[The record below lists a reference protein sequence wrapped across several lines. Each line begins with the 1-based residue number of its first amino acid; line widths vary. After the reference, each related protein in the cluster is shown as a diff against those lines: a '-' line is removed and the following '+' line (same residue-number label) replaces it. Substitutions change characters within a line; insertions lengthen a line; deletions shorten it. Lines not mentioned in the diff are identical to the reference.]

1 MKVCILTSSFPR
13 FAGDSAGIFIY
24 HLAIALVK
32 KGLNIEIICPHDNG
46 CSFFEDIKGVK
57 IRRFPYFYP
66 LQYQN
71 LAYGSGILKNIKS
84 NICTQI
90 QLPFFIISEIIY
102 TLRRLMTSKPD
113 LIHAHWSLPQGLTGV
128 VCKKLFGI
136 PCITTVHGSD
146 VHGLQ
151 HPMLKALNRM
161 VINNSD
167 ICTANSSASAKMVSD
182 IAGREDT
189 QVVPMGVD
197 TNLFSKSK
205 KVDVIRKK
213 YEIDGEVL
221 LFVGRL
227 IRVKGVYYLIK
238 ALPEVLK
245 QYPKTK
251 LLIVGSGPEKRRL
264 MQLSTELE
272 IKNRI
277 VFIAEVLQ
285 EDLIPLYSMADIL
298 ILPSIMDITGETE
311 GLGVVLLEAMAC
323 RVPVIGSD
331 VGGIRDIIIDGETGL
346 LSEQKNSDSLAEKII
361 SLLSD
366 EQLRKKVI
374 DNGLKLVKDKFTW
387 EAISDRF
394 MNIYMEVIKDGKN
407 KLNIH

>member
-24 HLAIALVK
+24 HLAIALIK
-32 KGLNIEIICPHDNG
+32 KGVDIEIICPHDNG
-46 CSFFEDIKGVK
+46 CSFFEDIKRVK
-57 IRRFPYFYP
+57 IRRFPYFFP
-66 LQYQN
+66 LQHQN
-71 LAYGSGILKNIKS
+71 LAYGSGMLKNIKS
-84 NICTQI
+84 SIYTKI

-102 TLRRLMTSKPD
+102 TLKRLMISKPD
-113 LIHAHWSLPQGLTGV
+113 LIHCHWSLPQGLTGII
-128 VCKKLFGI
+128 CKKVLGV

-151 HPMLKALNRM
+151 FPMLKALNRI

-167 ICTANSSASAKMVSD
+167 VCTANSRASAKMVSD

-197 TNLFSKSK
+197 TNLFLRSEKADIIK
-205 KVDVIRKK
+205 KK
-213 YEIDGEVL
+213 YEIDGDVL

-227 IRVKGVYYLIK
+227 IRWKGVYYLIK

-245 QYPKTK
+245 QHPKTK

-264 MQLSTELE
+264 IQLCAELA
-272 IKNRI
+272 IINRV
-277 VFIAEVLQ
+277 VFINEVLQ
-285 EDLIPLYSMADIL
+285 EDLIPLYSMANIL
-298 ILPSIMDITGETE
+298 VLPSIIDITGETE

-331 VGGIRDIIIDGETGL
+331 VGGIKDIIKDYETGL
-346 LSEQKNSDSLAEKII
+346 LCEQKNPDSLAGKII
-361 SLLSD
+361 QLLSD
-366 EQLRKKVI
+366 EKLRKKVI
-374 DNGLKLVKDKFTW
+374 ENGFKLVKEKFAW
-387 EAISDRF
+387 EVISDRF

-407 KLNIH
+407 ELNIH

>member
-32 KGLNIEIICPHDNG
+32 KGVDIEIICPHENG
-46 CSFFEDIKGVK
+46 CRFFEELEGIT
-57 IRRFPYFYP
+57 IRRFPYFFP

-71 LAYGSGILKNIKS
+71 IAYGSGILKNIKS
-84 NICTQI
+84 NILAKI

-102 TLRRLMTSKPD
+102 TLRRLMISKPD
-113 LIHAHWSLPQGLTGV
+113 LIHTHWSLPQGLTGV
-128 VCKKLFGI
+128 VCKKVFGV

-151 HPMLKALNRM
+151 NPLLKALNKV
-161 VINNSD
+161 VIKNSD
-167 ICTANSSASAKMVSD
+167 ICTANSRASAKMVSD
-182 IAGREDT
+182 ISGREDA
-189 QVVPMGVD
+189 QVIPMGVD
-197 TNLFSKSK
+197 TNIFSRSE
-205 KVDVIRKK
+205 KVGIIRKK
-213 YEIDGEVL
+213 YEIDGDVL

-227 IRVKGVYYLIK
+227 IRWKGVYYLIK

-251 LLIVGSGPEKRRL
+251 LLIVGSGPEKKRL
-264 MQLSTELE
+264 IQLCAELA
-272 IKNRI
+272 IINSV
-277 VFIAEVLQ
+277 VFINEVLQ
-285 EDLIPLYSMADIL
+285 EDLIPLYSVADIL
-298 ILPSIMDITGETE
+298 VLPSIIDVTGETE

-331 VGGIRDIIIDGETGL
+331 VGGIKDIIKDYETGL
-346 LSEQKNSDSLAEKII
+346 LCEQKNPDSLAGKII
-361 SLLSD
+361 QLLSD
-366 EQLRKKVI
+366 EKLRKKVI
-374 DNGLKLVKDKFTW
+374 ENGFKLVKEKFAW
-387 EAISDRF
+387 EVISDRF

-407 KLNIH
+407 ELNIH

>member
-1 MKVCILTSSFPR
+1 LKVCILTSSFPR

-32 KGLNIEIICPHDNG
+32 KGVNIEIICPHDNG

-57 IRRFPYFYP
+57 IRRFPYFFP

-84 NICTQI
+84 NICNKI

-102 TLRRLMTSKPD
+102 TLRKLMISKPD
-113 LIHAHWSLPQGLTGV
+113 LIHAHWSLPQGLTGII
-128 VCKKLFGI
+128 CKKVLGI

-151 HPMLKALNRM
+151 YTLLKALNRI
-161 VINNSD
+161 VIKNSN
-167 ICTANSSASAKMVSD
+167 ICTANSRASAKMVSD
-182 IAGREDT
+182 IAGRENT

-197 TNLFSKSK
+197 TNLFSRSE
-205 KVDVIRKK
+205 KVSIIRKK
-213 YEIDGEVL
+213 YEIDGNVL

-227 IRVKGVYYLIK
+227 IRWKGVYYLIK

-245 QYPKTK
+245 QHPKTK
-251 LLIVGSGPEKRRL
+251 LLIVGSGPEKKRL
-264 MQLSTELE
+264 IQLCEELA
-272 IKNRI
+272 IKNSV
-277 VFIAEVLQ
+277 VFINEVLQ

-298 ILPSIMDITGETE
+298 VLPSIIDVTGETE

-331 VGGIRDIIIDGETGL
+331 VGGIQDIIIEGETGL
-346 LSEQKNSDSLAEKII
+346 LSEQKNPDSLAEKII
-361 SLLSD
+361 QLLSD

-374 DNGLKLVKDKFTW
+374 ENGFKLVKEKFTW

-394 MNIYMEVIKDGKN
+394 LNIYKEVIKKGSN
-407 KLNIH
+407 ELRLH

>member
-1 MKVCILTSSFPR
+1 LKVCILTSSFPR

-24 HLAIALVK
+24 HLAIALVNNK
-32 KGLNIEIICPHDNG
+32 VDIEIICPHESG
-46 CSFFEDIKGVK
+46 CPFFEDWEGIKVN
-57 IRRFPYFYP
+57 RFPYFFP
-66 LQYQN
+66 LQHQN

-84 NICTQI
+84 NMCTKI
-90 QLPFFIISEIIY
+90 QLPIFIISEIIY
-102 TLRRLMTSKPD
+102 TLKRLMISKPD
-113 LIHAHWSLPQGLTGV
+113 LIHAHWSLPQGLTGII
-128 VCKKLFGI
+128 CKKVVGV

-151 HPMLKALNRM
+151 YPILKTLNRI

-167 ICTANSSASAKMVSD
+167 ICTANSRTSAKMVSD
-182 IAGREDT
+182 IAGRKDT

-197 TNLFSKSK
+197 TNLFSRFE
-205 KVDVIRKK
+205 KVDIIRKK
-213 YEIDGEVL
+213 YEIDGDVL

-245 QYPKTK
+245 QHPKTK

-264 MQLSTELE
+264 IQLCAELA
-272 IKNRI
+272 IINRV
-277 VFIAEVLQ
+277 VFINDVLQ
-285 EDLIPLYSMADIL
+285 EDLIPLYSMANIL
-298 ILPSIMDITGETE
+298 VLPSIIDVTGETE

-346 LSEQKNSDSLAEKII
+346 LSEQKKSDSLAEKII
-361 SLLSD
+361 KLLSD
-366 EQLRKKVI
+366 EQLRKKI
-374 DNGLKLVKDKFTW
+374 KENGFKLVKENFNW
-387 EAISDRF
+387 EVISDRF
-394 MNIYMEVIKDGKN
+394 LNIYLEVIKKD
-407 KLNIH
+407 

>member
-1 MKVCILTSSFPR
+1 M
-13 FAGDSAGIFIY
+13 
-24 HLAIALVK
+24 VK
-32 KGLNIEIICPHDNG
+32 KGVEIEIICPHENG
-46 CSFFEDIKGVK
+46 CRFFEELEGIK
-57 IRRFPYFYP
+57 IRRFPYFFP
-66 LQYQN
+66 LKYQN

-84 NICTQI
+84 KICTKI

-102 TLRRLMTSKPD
+102 TLRRLMVSKPE
-113 LIHAHWSLPQGLTGV
+113 LVHAHWALPQGLTGII
-128 VCKKLFGI
+128 CKKVLGV
-136 PCITTVHGSD
+136 PYITTVHGSD

-151 HPMLKALNRM
+151 YPLLKALNRI

-167 ICTANSSASAKMVSD
+167 ICTANSKASARKVYN
-182 IAGREDT
+182 IAGIEDT
-189 QVVPMGVD
+189 QVIPMGVD
-197 TNLFSKSK
+197 TKLFSRSE
-205 KVDVIRKK
+205 KVDIIRKK
-213 YEIDGEVL
+213 YEIDGDVL

-227 IRVKGVYYLIK
+227 IRWKGVYYLVK
-238 ALPEVLK
+238 ALPEILK
-245 QYPKTK
+245 RYPKTK

-264 MQLSTELE
+264 IQLSAELE

-277 VFIAEVLQ
+277 VFIDEVLQ
-285 EDLIPLYSMADIL
+285 EDLIPLYSIANIL

-331 VGGIRDIIIDGETGL
+331 VGGIKDIIIDGETGL
-346 LSEQKNSDSLAEKII
+346 LSEQKNPDSLAEKII

-374 DNGLKLVKDKFTW
+374 ENGFKLVKEKFTW

-394 MNIYMEVIKDGKN
+394 LNIYMEVIKKSND
-407 KLNIH
+407 KLKIH

>member
-1 MKVCILTSSFPR
+1 LKVCILTSSFPR

-32 KGLNIEIICPHDNG
+32 KGVDIEIICPHDNG

-57 IRRFPYFYP
+57 IRRFPYFFP

-84 NICTQI
+84 NICTKI

-102 TLRRLMTSKPD
+102 ALRRLMISKPD
-113 LIHAHWSLPQGLTGV
+113 LIHAHWSLPQGLTGII
-128 VCKKLFGI
+128 CKKVLGVPF
-136 PCITTVHGSD
+136 ITTVHGSD

-151 HPMLKALNRM
+151 YPLLKALNRI
-161 VINNSD
+161 VIKNSE
-167 ICTANSSASAKMVSD
+167 ICTANSRASAKMVSD
-182 IAGREDT
+182 IAGRGDT

-197 TNLFSKSK
+197 TNLFSRSK

-213 YEIDGEVL
+213 YKIDGNVL

-238 ALPEVLK
+238 AFPKVLK
-245 QYPKTK
+245 RHPKTK

-264 MQLSTELE
+264 IQLCVELE
-272 IKNRI
+272 IINSV
-277 VFIAEVLQ
+277 VFINEVLQ
-285 EDLIPLYSMADIL
+285 EDLIPLYSIANIL
-298 ILPSIMDITGETE
+298 VLPSIIDVTGETE

-323 RVPVIGSD
+323 GVPVIGSD
-331 VGGIRDIIIDGETGL
+331 IGGIKDIIIDGETGL
-346 LSEQKNSDSLAEKII
+346 LSKQKNSDSLAEKII
-361 SLLSD
+361 KLLSD

-374 DNGLKLVKDKFTW
+374 ENGFKLVKEKFTW

-407 KLNIH
+407 ELNTH

>member
-1 MKVCILTSSFPR
+1 V
-13 FAGDSAGIFIY
+13 D
-24 HLAIALVK
+24 
-32 KGLNIEIICPHDNG
+32 IEIICPHDNG

-57 IRRFPYFYP
+57 IRRFPYFFP

-84 NICTQI
+84 NICTKI
-90 QLPFFIISEIIY
+90 QLPFFITSEIIY
-102 TLRRLMTSKPD
+102 TLKRLMISKPD
-113 LIHAHWSLPQGLTGV
+113 MVHAHWALPQGLTGII
-128 VCKKLFGI
+128 CKKVLGVPF
-136 PCITTVHGSD
+136 ITTVHGSD

-151 HPMLKALNRM
+151 YPLLKTLNRI

-167 ICTANSSASAKMVSD
+167 TCTANSRASARMVYH
-182 IAGREDT
+182 IAGRKDT
-189 QVVPMGVD
+189 QVIPMGVD
-197 TNLFSKSK
+197 TNIFSRSE
-205 KVDVIRKK
+205 KVDIIRKK
-213 YEIDGEVL
+213 YKIDGDVL

-245 QYPKTK
+245 QHPKTK
-251 LLIVGSGPEKRRL
+251 LLIVGSGPEKKRL
-264 MQLSTELE
+264 AKLTAELA
-272 IKNRI
+272 IINSV
-277 VFIAEVLQ
+277 VFINEVFQ
-285 EDLIPLYSMADIL
+285 EDLIPFYSMAHIL
-298 ILPSIMDITGETE
+298 VLPSIIDVTGETE

-346 LSEQKNSDSLAEKII
+346 LSEQKSSYSLAEKII
-361 SLLSD
+361 QLLSD

-374 DNGLKLVKDKFTW
+374 ENGFKLVKKKFTW

-407 KLNIH
+407 ELNIH

>member
-1 MKVCILTSSFPR
+1 LKVCILTSSFPR
-13 FAGDSAGIFIY
+13 FAGDSAGIFIS

-32 KGLNIEIICPHDNG
+32 KGVNIEIICPHDNG
-46 CSFFEDIKGVK
+46 CSFYEEIKGVK
-57 IRRFPYFYP
+57 IRRFPYFVP
-66 LQYQN
+66 FQYQN

-84 NICTQI
+84 NIMTTIQI
-90 QLPFFIISEIIY
+90 PFFIISEIIY
-102 TLRRLMTSKPD
+102 TIRRIMVSKTD
-113 LIHAHWSLPQGLTGV
+113 LIHAHWSLPQGLTGII
-128 VCKKLFGI
+128 CKKVFRV
-136 PCITTVHGSD
+136 PCITTIHGSD

-151 HPMLKALNRM
+151 YPLLKALNKV
-161 VINNSD
+161 VIKNSN
-167 ICTANSSASAKMVSD
+167 ICTANSRASAKKVYT
-182 IAGREDT
+182 ITGREDT
-189 QVVPMGVD
+189 PVIPMGVD
-197 TNLFSKSK
+197 TNLFSRSE
-205 KVDVIRKK
+205 KVGIIKKK
-213 YEIDGEVL
+213 YEIDGNVL

-251 LLIVGSGPEKRRL
+251 LLIVGSGPEKKRL

-277 VFIAEVLQ
+277 VFIDEVLQ

-298 ILPSIMDITGETE
+298 ILPSIIDVTGETE

-323 RVPVIGSD
+323 RTPVIGSN
-331 VGGIRDIIIDGETGL
+331 VGGIKDIIIDGETGL
-346 LSEQKNSDSLAEKII
+346 ISEQKNSDSLAEKILQ
-361 SLLSD
+361 LLSN

-374 DNGLKLVKDKFTW
+374 ENGFELVKKKFTW

-407 KLNIH
+407 ELNIL

>member
-1 MKVCILTSSFPR
+1 LKVCILTSSFPR

-32 KGLNIEIICPHDNG
+32 KRVDIEIICPHDNG

-57 IRRFPYFYP
+57 IRRFPYFIP

-84 NICTQI
+84 NIMAMIQI
-90 QLPFFIISEIIY
+90 PFFIISEIIY
-102 TLRRLMTSKPD
+102 TIRRIMVSKPD

-128 VCKKLFGI
+128 VCKKLFGV
-136 PCITTVHGSD
+136 PCITTIHGSD
-146 VHGLQ
+146 VHGLR
-151 HPMLKALNRM
+151 HSLIKDLNRL
-161 VINNSD
+161 VIKNSD
-167 ICTANSSASAKMVSD
+167 ICTANSRASAKKVLT

-189 QVVPMGVD
+189 QVIPMGVD
-197 TNLFSKSK
+197 TNLFSRSE
-205 KVDVIRKK
+205 KVDIIRKK
-213 YEIDGEVL
+213 YEIDGDVL

-238 ALPEVLK
+238 ALPKVLK
-245 QYPKTK
+245 QHPKTK

-264 MQLSTELE
+264 IQLCAELE
-272 IKNRI
+272 IINSV
-277 VFIAEVLQ
+277 VFINEVLQ
-285 EDLIPLYSMADIL
+285 KDLISLYSMADL
-298 ILPSIMDITGETE
+298 LVLPSIIDVTGETE

-331 VGGIRDIIIDGETGL
+331 VGGIKDIIIDGETGL
-346 LSEQKNSDSLAEKII
+346 LSEQKNHDSLAEKII
-361 SLLSD
+361 QLLSD

-374 DNGLKLVKDKFTW
+374 ENGFKLVKEKFTW
-387 EAISDRF
+387 KVISDRF
-394 MNIYMEVIKDGKN
+394 MNVYMEVIKKDKYV
-407 KLNIH
+407 

>member
-32 KGLNIEIICPHDNG
+32 KGVDIEIICPHDNG
-46 CSFFEDIKGVK
+46 CRFFEDIKGVK
-57 IRRFPYFYP
+57 IRRFPYFFP

-84 NICTQI
+84 NICTKI

-102 TLRRLMTSKPD
+102 TVRRLMISKPD
-113 LIHAHWSLPQGLTGV
+113 LIHAHWSLPQGLTGII
-128 VCKKLFGI
+128 CKKVLGV

-151 HPMLKALNRM
+151 YPLLKALNRI
-161 VINNSD
+161 VIKNSE
-167 ICTANSSASAKMVSD
+167 ICTANSRASAKMVSD

-189 QVVPMGVD
+189 QVIPMGVD
-197 TNLFSKSK
+197 TNLFSRSE
-205 KVDVIRKK
+205 KVDIIRKK
-213 YEIDGEVL
+213 YEIDGNVL

-245 QYPKTK
+245 QHPKTK

-264 MQLSTELE
+264 MQLSAELE
-272 IKNRI
+272 ILNKV
-277 VFIAEVLQ
+277 VFIDEVLQ
-285 EDLIPLYSMADIL
+285 EDLIPLYSIANIL
-298 ILPSIMDITGETE
+298 ALPSIIDVTGETE

-361 SLLSD
+361 QLLSD

-374 DNGLKLVKDKFTW
+374 ENGFKLVKDKYTW
-387 EAISDRF
+387 EVISNRF
-394 MNIYMEVIKDGKN
+394 LNIYMEVIKKN
-407 KLNIH
+407 QSV

>member
-1 MKVCILTSSFPR
+1 LKVCILTSSFPR

-32 KGLNIEIICPHDNG
+32 KGVDIEIICPHDNG
-46 CSFFEDIKGVK
+46 CRFFEDIKGVK
-57 IRRFPYFYP
+57 IRRFPYFFP

-84 NICTQI
+84 NICTKI

-102 TLRRLMTSKPD
+102 TLRRLMISKPD
-113 LIHAHWSLPQGLTGV
+113 LIHAHWSLPQGLIGII
-128 VCKKLFGI
+128 CKKVLGI
-136 PCITTVHGSD
+136 PCITSIHGSD

-151 HPMLKALNRM
+151 HPLLNDLNGI

-167 ICTANSSASAKMVSD
+167 MCTANSRASAKMVSD
-182 IAGREDT
+182 IAGRGDT

-197 TNLFSKSK
+197 TNLFSRSK
-205 KVDVIRKK
+205 KVGVIRKK
-213 YEIDGEVL
+213 YEIDGDVL

-227 IRVKGVYYLIK
+227 IRVKGVYYLIN
-238 ALPEVLK
+238 ALPEVIK
-245 QYPKTK
+245 HHPKAK

-277 VFIAEVLQ
+277 VFINEVLQ

-323 RVPVIGSD
+323 RAPVIGSN
-331 VGGIRDIIIDGETGL
+331 VGGIKDIIIDGETGL
-346 LSEQKNSDSLAEKII
+346 ISEQKNPDSLAEKILQ
-361 SLLSD
+361 LLSD

-374 DNGLKLVKDKFTW
+374 ENGFKLVKKKFTW

-394 MNIYMEVIKDGKN
+394 MNIYVEVIKKGNNDLK
-407 KLNIH
+407 IH